1 MKRDEASKI
10 RTGVSRRELLTAAS
24 TTAAMAAAGLAM
36 PAGISAAPPEHKKH
50 APLENFKYDIEASE
64 ARVTS
69 GGSAKEANVDEFPIS
84 ETMAGVSMRLNPGGL
99 RELHW
104 HAIAA
109 EWALVIR
116 GNVRATVISPNGEA
130 ESANFGPGDVWYF
143 PKGHGHALQCLG
155 PDEAH
160 FILVFDNGH
169 FSEFGTFSIT
179 DWIGHTSPAI
189 LSRNLNL
196 PASAFSSVPR
206 EEAYIV
212 QGKIPPAVAED
223 LRNRDLPENQSPH
236 KFRLAAT
243 RPIVFSGGEERIVSS
258 KEFPIQKTLTG
269 VIQDLK
275 PGALRELHW
284 HPNADEWQ
292 YYVSGRSRVTVFGAH
307 GRVASEEFRPG
318 QIAFIKQG
326 FGHCMEQL
334 GDEATRILILFNS
347 PVYEEISLAGWL
359 AANPPALIADNFGFS
374 AEQVARLPKG
384 SQGIL
389 G

>member
-1 MKRDEASKI
+1 MSGDKASSMEK
-10 RTGVSRRELLTAAS
+10 GWSRRELFTVASSTAA
-24 TTAAMAAAGLAM
+24 AAAASFAM
-36 PAGISAAPPEHKKH
+36 PRELAAAPQEHKQH
-50 APLENFKYDIEASE
+50 APIQGFKYDIEASE
-64 ARVTS
+64 GRVTS

-84 ETMAGVSMRLNPGGL
+84 ESMAGVSMRLHPGGL

-109 EWALVIR
+109 EWAYVIR
-116 GNVRATVISPNGEA
+116 GNIRATVISPAGEA
-130 ESANFGPGDVWYF
+130 ESADFAPGDVWYF

-155 PDEAH
+155 PEEAH

-179 DWIGHTSPAI
+179 DWMGHTSPEI

-196 PASAFSSVPR
+196 PVSAFASIPR
-206 EEAYIV
+206 DEAYIV
-212 QGKIPPAVAED
+212 QGKIPPAVPEQ
-223 LRNRDLPENQSPH
+223 LRNRTLPENQLPH
-236 KFRLAAT
+236 KFRLGAT
-243 RPIVFSGGEERIVSS
+243 QPLVFPGGEERIVSS

-292 YYVSGRSRVTVFGAH
+292 YYISGRSRVTIFGAH
-307 GRVASEEFRPG
+307 SRVATEEFSRG

-326 FGHCMEQL
+326 FGHFVEQV
-334 GDEATRILILFNS
+334 GDEPTRILILFNS

-359 AANPPALIADNFGFS
+359 GANPPALVADNFGFS
-374 AEQVARLPKG
+374 SEQVASLPKT
-384 SQGIL
+384 SKGIL
-389 G
+389 S